1 MSSEHHNTGQPGDQ
15 PPTNTDVAFESSDI
29 NTRTILAYLFY
40 LAISVAA
47 AFFVSVYVFRFT
59 TSLAVD
65 SQTPPPPVRR
75 GVGPTIPSAPYLQ
88 NMAVDSD
95 TPMATVHRGIGPT
108 VPNGPYL
115 QGVPYSPDDPQ
126 LDLRNKREADEA
138 ANEKYGWTD
147 QQAGIAQIPVDEAMK
162 IIVSKGLPGVAAP
175 AAEKKK

>member
-1 MSSEHHNTGQPGDQ
+1 MSSEHHNTGHSGDQ
-15 PPTNTDVAFESSDI
+15 PPTNADVAFESSDI

-88 NMAVDSD
+88 
-95 TPMATVHRGIGPT
+95 
-108 VPNGPYL
+108 
-115 QGVPYSPDDPQ
+115 GVPYSPDDPQ

-162 IIVSKGLPGVAAP
+162 IIVSKGLPALAAP

>member
-1 MSSEHHNTGQPGDQ
+1 MSTEHHNTGQTGDQ
-15 PPTNTDVAFESSDI
+15 PPTNADVAFESSDI

-40 LAISVAA
+40 LAVSVAA
-47 AFFVSVYVFRFT
+47 AFLVSVFIFRFM
-59 TSLAVD
+59 SK
-65 SQTPPPPVRR
+65 
-75 GVGPTIPSAPYLQ
+75 
-88 NMAVDSD
+88 MAADSD
-95 TPMATVHRGIGPT
+95 TPMAPVHRGIGPT
-108 VPNGPYL
+108 VPSAPYL

-162 IIVSKGLPGVAAP
+162 IIVSKGLPSIPAT

>member
-1 MSSEHHNTGQPGDQ
+1 MSSEHHNTEHTGDQ
-15 PPTNTDVAFESSDI
+15 PPTNADVAFESSDI

-65 SQTPPPPVRR
+65 SQTPPPPVRQ
-75 GVGPTIPSAPYLQ
+75 GVGPTIPSA
-88 NMAVDSD
+88 
-95 TPMATVHRGIGPT
+95 
-108 VPNGPYL
+108 PYL

-162 IIVSKGLPGVAAP
+162 IIVSKGLPALAAP